1 MPDTVLT
8 TKGFTL
14 IELLVAITVMA
25 IVGVFAMANFRSFGQ
40 DKELEN
46 AALDIQSQIR
56 VAQTNASTNLTCR
69 GIRPAGQWRDDF
81 SKQSNIYKIKLSCN
95 YSDPGNPSCRGDG
108 ACIGNE
114 KILVLPPDIIIE
126 KIIVKGSD
134 NTLPNDFIESNSPP
148 YGGGSYAA
156 TVFSEPPFAKL
167 SFRCYTN
174 YPSAGCTG
182 GTPDNKFVIQLKNTK
197 TSSTKQVIIEEG
209 GNVYV
214 Q

>member
-1 MPDTVLT
+1 MQKAVPNA
-8 TKGFTL
+8 FTL
-14 IELLVAITVMA
+14 IELLVVIAIMATVA
-25 IVGVFAMANFRSFGQ
+25 IVAIANFRSFGE

-46 AALDIQSQIR
+46 AAMDIQSKFR
-56 VAQTNASTNLTCR
+56 VAQANATANVLCR
-69 GIRPAGQWRDDF
+69 GIRPAGQWRNDF
-81 SKQSNIYKIKLSCN
+81 YKQLNIYKIKLSCN

-114 KILVLPPDIIIE
+114 KILVLPPNIIIE

-167 SFRCYTN
+167 SFRCYTDF
-174 YPSAGCTG
+174 PSGCSG
-182 GTPDNKFVIQLKNTK
+182 GIPDNKFVIQLKNTK

-209 GNVYV
+209 GRVYV